1 MKKKFF
7 TLFSATLVILALALL
22 SSCSGITSPS
32 EPEAATAHQAE
43 GLSLRGTFS
52 MAEAT
57 ANPSLK
63 TSTPSSSQRNAIPD
77 IGSLKYS
84 VKAYRPSDGATKWAD
99 VNQAQKSYVFNNTLS
114 AGTWQ
119 ITAYAN
125 QEGNDTP
132 IMQSQT
138 VTATLSKSR
147 PDTSANLA
155 LAPSTEGS
163 GTIALTVKW
172 ENTTGIAWVKYSCPA
187 FSTGENQGSEAT
199 NEYVLNGSADA
210 GIYPLTISFYK
221 NNSSTIPLY
230 SCTEYIAVYPELTTD
245 KWTKSTAPHI
255 SSSGQFI
262 VTADCVKTF
271 VYRSVYLSSSGDN
284 DTANGT
290 SERPYKTA
298 EAAMARLKELATTS
312 IHSISEATP
321 WELHVVGTIKASSIA
336 ANSKAFI
343 DVPSSITYL
352 KIVGEGSGAT
362 LDANEKGRVLYVANG
377 ANVTIQNITLQ
388 KGKLTENGGGGV
400 YVSSSGTFTMESGT
414 ITSCTSSSSSGGG
427 IYAEGTVKI
436 TDGTISNNSANLY
449 GGGLYVLSS
458 GKVSITGGTIT
469 GNSASNNANNILIGN
484 CNSTSSFPDGNDSFY
499 DDTSTTNAN
508 GKADAISVF
517 SGKMFARFNKPASS
531 GESSNL
537 AQIADDFYFD
547 ENAGTIYLGNTTDTT
562 GKTWVI
568 GGKIKPKGALTIAC
582 PSTASTVKAT
592 IKAGTSFSDQE
603 IVYHNTNQDISLNKI
618 ILDGNNS
625 VRCINNLSGNLTMQ
639 SSTLT
644 KGGGFAKG
652 AGLFISSGSATIDAN
667 SSITAC
673 DNSSITS
680 SQGGGVYISGA
691 STSLELKGTISGCKS
706 NEGAGIYL
714 HSGKVTLKENGV
726 IGKTVTSGNPSETT
740 ADSNKANLKG
750 GGIFINDGILE
761 MENNSN
767 ISYNF
772 AGLTDGGF
780 KQGGGIYIASGTVNI
795 NSSTASVCNNTATD
809 NGGGIYAAGGIVNL
823 NYGSIKDNFCNNSCG
838 GVELIGGNLN
848 IYNSSVISG
857 NTTGFSAVNHHGC
870 GVVINNE
877 SSQLYMHGG
886 SVSSNQNYD
895 VSLENGTFQ
904 MTGNAQAGKVCL
916 GNGKKIK
923 IASTLNSTPA
933 ATITPVTAFG
943 SSGSLNYASTVQ
955 VLTSDNPSTAINA
968 SNFAKFAIAD
978 DAEGR
983 KWTVDT
989 NGYLSRVSNLLQS
1002 SSKMVITD
1010 PTEQYIITSSS
1021 SGQIDIN
1028 QNVATTP
1035 SLPYEITLRNLTRNA
1050 GTWESALILYN
1061 DDVNT
1066 PLSVKINLEGTNSL
1080 IGHNHGGIKLW
1091 AENATSTKTINLEFT
1106 TESSATLTFDAT
1118 YSSTPSLD
1126 IRDVINANLSISS
1139 GCSFTGIIGGTS
1151 YTNSTAFFNA
1161 AKTTTQSCTFTITRP

>member
-7 TLFSATLVILALALL
+7 TLFSATLATLALALL

-32 EPEAATAHQAE
+32 EPEAATVHQAE

-57 ANPSLK
+57 AEPSLK
-63 TSTPSSSQRNAIPD
+63 TITPSSSQRNAIPD
-77 IGSLKYS
+77 IGDLIYS

-99 VNQAQKSYVFNNTLS
+99 VNPSQKSYVFNNTLS

-125 QEGNDTP
+125 QEGNGTP

-187 FSTGENQGSEAT
+187 FSTGENQGSGAT

-221 NNSSTIPLY
+221 NSSSTIPLY

-255 SSSGQFI
+255 SSNGQFI

-271 VYRSVYLSSSGDN
+271 VYRSVYLSSSGD
-284 DTANGT
+284 DTTANGT
-290 SERPYKTA
+290 SEHPYQTA
-298 EAAMARLKELATTS
+298 KAAMARLTELAATS
-312 IHSISEATP
+312 IYSINETTP

-336 ANSKAFI
+336 TNSKAFI

-388 KGKLTENGGGGV
+388 KGKVTGDGNYGGGV
-400 YVSSSGTFTMESGT
+400 FVKSGGSFTIKSGSITGCSSYR
-414 ITSCTSSSSSGGG
+414 GGG
-427 IYAEGTVKI
+427 IYTENIVKI
-436 TDGTISNNSANLY
+436 EGGTISGNSADKN
-449 GGGLYVLSS
+449 GGGLFVLSS

-469 GNSASNNANNILIGN
+469 GNSASDSANNIFIAN
-484 CNSTSSFPDGNDSFY
+484 CNSASSFPDGNDSFY

-508 GKADAISVF
+508 GKADAISLF
-517 SGKMFARFNKPASS
+517 EGKQFARFNKPASS

-537 AQIADDFYFD
+537 AQILSSYYFG
-547 ENAGTIYLGNTTDTT
+547 NSAGTIYLGNTTDTT

-568 GGKIKPKGALTIAC
+568 GEQIQPTGALTIAC

-592 IKAGTSFSDQE
+592 IKAGTSFSNQE

-680 SQGGGVYISGA
+680 SQGGGVYIDGA
-691 STSLELKGTISGCKS
+691 STSLTLEGTISSCKS
-706 NEGAGIYL
+706 KNGAGIYMD
-714 HSGKVTLKENGV
+714 GGTVTLKESAIIGQAVENEDDIPYPTTTNINRASENGGGV
-726 IGKTVTSGNPSETT
+726 YINGGTFKMEGSSKVSYNYSGN
-740 ADSNKANLKG
+740 N
-750 GGIFINDGILE
+750 
-761 MENNSN
+761 
-767 ISYNF
+767 
-772 AGLTDGGF
+772 
-780 KQGGGIYIASGTVNI
+780 GGGIYIRDGALDI
-795 NSSTASVCNNTATD
+795 SSSSASVCNNASQSG
-809 NGGGIYAAGGIVNL
+809 GGGIYADGAAITL
-823 NYGSIKDNFCNNSCG
+823 SGSVKNNKCNSSCG
-838 GVELIGGNLN
+838 GIELNGGDLTTNSGSLISNNKQAIASSSN
-848 IYNSSVISG
+848 I
-857 NTTGFSAVNHHGC
+857 AC
-870 GVVINNE
+870 GVHIKASGSELKMN
-877 SSQLYMHGG
+877 GG
-886 SVSSNQNYD
+886 SISSNQTYD
-895 VSLENGTFQ
+895 VSMTNGSFSVS
-904 MTGNAQAGKVCL
+904 GNAFAEKTYIGTSSPKITIAGSLSRYQV
-916 GNGKKIK
+916 
-923 IASTLNSTPA
+923 
-933 ATITPVTAFG
+933 ATITLPSYTIGATILELASSPSPSTTLAKEYDKFPLSSTVYEIGTTGQIRKKFDAITA
-943 SSGSLNYASTVQ
+943 SEITSKDAIMVNSGSLGASD
-955 VLTSDNPSTAINA
+955 LKGKIIYYKTSNGTYGLMQFINFPSTFYWKTG
-968 SNFAKFAIAD
+968 SGAKQEKYGFQSGWGFDLDGGTTTDNNKDFGID
-978 DAEGR
+978 I
-983 KWTVDT
+983 
-989 NGYLSRVSNLLQS
+989 GYLVPHNEARF
-1002 SSKMVITD
+1002 
-1010 PTEQYIITSSS
+1010 YII
-1021 SGQIDIN
+1021 D
-1028 QNVATTP
+1028 
-1035 SLPYEITLRNLTRNA
+1035 
-1050 GTWESALILYN
+1050 
-1061 DDVNT
+1061 
-1066 PLSVKINLEGTNSL
+1066 
-1080 IGHNHGGIKLW
+1080 
-1091 AENATSTKTINLEFT
+1091 
-1106 TESSATLTFDAT
+1106 
-1118 YSSTPSLD
+1118 
-1126 IRDVINANLSISS
+1126 
-1139 GCSFTGIIGGTS
+1139 
-1151 YTNSTAFFNA
+1151 
-1161 AKTTTQSCTFTITRP
+1161 

>member
-1 MKKKFF
+1 MKKSFF

-32 EPEAATAHQAE
+32 EPEAATVHQAE

-57 ANPSLK
+57 AEPSLK

-77 IGSLKYS
+77 IGDLTYS

-99 VNQAQKSYVFNNTLS
+99 VDPSQKSYVFNNTLS

-125 QEGNDTP
+125 QEGNGTP

-187 FSTGENQGSEAT
+187 FSTGENQGSGAT

-230 SCTEYIAVYPELTTD
+230 SCTEYIAVYPELTTNQ
-245 KWTKSTAPHI
+245 WTKSTAPHI

-298 EAAMARLKELATTS
+298 EAAMARLTELAATS
-312 IHSISEATP
+312 IYSINETTP

-343 DVPSSITYL
+343 DVPSSISFL

-400 YVSSSGTFTMESGT
+400 YVSSGGTFTMESGT

-484 CNSTSSFPDGNDSFY
+484 CNSASSFPDGNDSFY

-517 SGKMFARFNKPASS
+517 SGKMFARFNKPSSS

-537 AQIADDFYFD
+537 AQILSSYYFG
-547 ENAGTIYLGNTTDTT
+547 NSAGTIYLGNTTDTT

-568 GGKIKPKGALTIAC
+568 DGKIQPTVALTIEC

-592 IKAGTSFSDQE
+592 IKAGTSFSNQE

-644 KGGGFAKG
+644 KGGGLAKG

-680 SQGGGVYISGA
+680 SQGGGVYIDGA
-691 STSLELKGTISGCKS
+691 STSLTLEGTISSCKS
-706 NEGAGIYL
+706 KNGAGIYMD
-714 HSGKVTLKENGV
+714 GGTVTLKESAI
-726 IGKTVTSGNPSETT
+726 IGQAVENEDDIPYPTTTNINRASE
-740 ADSNKANLKG
+740 NG
-750 GGIFINDGILE
+750 GGVYINGGTFKME
-761 MENNSN
+761 GSSKVSYNYSENN
-767 ISYNF
+767 
-772 AGLTDGGF
+772 
-780 KQGGGIYIASGTVNI
+780 GGGIYIRNGTLDI
-795 NSSTASVCNNTATD
+795 SSSSASVCNNASQSG
-809 NGGGIYAAGGIVNL
+809 GGGIYADGAAITL
-823 NYGSIKDNFCNNSCG
+823 SGSVKNNKCNSSCG
-838 GVELIGGNLN
+838 GIELNGGDLTTNSGSLISNNKQAIDASSN
-848 IYNSSVISG
+848 I
-857 NTTGFSAVNHHGC
+857 AC
-870 GVVINNE
+870 GVHIKASGSELKMN
-877 SSQLYMHGG
+877 GG
-886 SVSSNQNYD
+886 SISSNQTYD
-895 VSLENGTFQ
+895 VSMTNGSFSVS
-904 MTGNAQAGKVCL
+904 GNAFAEKTYIGTSSPKITIAGSLSRYQV
-916 GNGKKIK
+916 
-923 IASTLNSTPA
+923 
-933 ATITPVTAFG
+933 ATITLPSYTIGATILELASSPSTTLAAEYDKFPLSSTDYEIGTAGQIRKKFDAI
-943 SSGSLNYASTVQ
+943 SLSEIRDKDSSMVPSGSLGASD
-955 VLTSDNPSTAINA
+955 LKGKIIYYKTSNGTYGLMQFINFPSTFYWKTGSGAKQEKYGFQRGWGFDLDGSTTTNDNKDFGIDSGYLVPHNG
-968 SNFAKFAIAD
+968 AKF
-978 DAEGR
+978 
-983 KWTVDT
+983 
-989 NGYLSRVSNLLQS
+989 
-1002 SSKMVITD
+1002 
-1010 PTEQYIITSSS
+1010 
-1021 SGQIDIN
+1021 
-1028 QNVATTP
+1028 
-1035 SLPYEITLRNLTRNA
+1035 
-1050 GTWESALILYN
+1050 
-1061 DDVNT
+1061 
-1066 PLSVKINLEGTNSL
+1066 
-1080 IGHNHGGIKLW
+1080 
-1091 AENATSTKTINLEFT
+1091 
-1106 TESSATLTFDAT
+1106 
-1118 YSSTPSLD
+1118 
-1126 IRDVINANLSISS
+1126 
-1139 GCSFTGIIGGTS
+1139 
-1151 YTNSTAFFNA
+1151 
-1161 AKTTTQSCTFTITRP
+1161 FTID